1 MIREQVKPDQSGNT
15 MKLVKVIGAVSL
27 LAGTLDILAA
37 VIQTLVLGGSP
48 VKMLQYIA
56 SGVFGAESFSGGS
69 SFAAM
74 GLAFHYVI
82 ALIWTSIFFL
92 LYPKIKILAKTWV
105 LSGLFWGLLIWGIMN
120 LVVLPLSNVPQ
131 SPWNTPRAIIALLI
145 LIVAMGLPISYLAH
159 RFYRNDKT

>member
-56 SGVFGAESFSGGS
+56 SGVFGAESFSGGN
-69 SFAAM
+69 SFAVM

-82 ALIWTSIFFL
+82 ALIWTSIYFL
-92 LYPKIKILAKTWV
+92 LYPKIKILSKNWV
-105 LSGLFWGLLIWGIMN
+105 LSGLFWGLFIWGIMN

-131 SPWNTPRAIIALLI
+131 SAWNTPRAIIALLI
-145 LIVAMGLPISYLAH
+145 LIGAMGLPISYLAY
-159 RFYRNDKT
+159 RFYSNDKT

>member
-15 MKLVKVIGAVSL
+15 MKLVKVIGVAFL

-37 VIQTLVLGGSP
+37 VIQTLVLGGRP

-56 SGVFGAESFSGGS
+56 SGVFGTESFSGGG
-69 SFAAM
+69 SFAII
-74 GLAFHYVI
+74 GLVFHYVI

-92 LYPKIKILAKTWV
+92 LFPKIKILSKNWV
-105 LSGLFWGLLIWGIMN
+105 LSGLFWGLLIWAAMN

-131 SPWNTPRAIIALLI
+131 SPWNTSRAIIALLI

-159 RFYRNDKT
+159 RFYSNDKL